1 MAVALTIAT
10 GFSDN
15 IGIETVGSI
24 RTLVMTDVIWRL
36 ALAVPALLV
45 GLVRGV
51 ESVAVGNL
59 DCRSCC
65 CNLI

>member
-1 MAVALTIAT
+1 LTIAT
-10 GFSDN
+10 GFSES

-51 ESVAVGNL
+51 ESEAVGDL
-59 DCRSCC
+59 DFWSCC
-65 CNLI
+65 CSRI